1 MYGISLGDHNH
12 TEYIMYCISLG
23 DHIHTKYIMYDISL
37 GHYIIQNITRGTL
50 LLVVT

>member
-1 MYGISLGDHNH
+1 MYG
-12 TEYIMYCISLG
+12 ISLG

-50 LLVVT
+50 LVVT